1 MNKHAAITI
10 VSKNYMAFAE
20 TLANSYKKHHPN
32 NDFFIVLVDRADG
45 FVKERLACGA
55 EVIEIADLDIPE
67 ISRFIYR
74 YSIMELNTA
83 VKPFALASMFARNA
97 YDTLLYIDPDIRVYE
112 PLAEVYSG
120 LEKASIVLTPH
131 LRRPYYDSS
140 SPSDLAIL
148 QSGTYNLGFIGLRRG
163 ATSEEL
169 LAWWMEKLYR
179 DCIVDLPKGLFVDQK
194 WIDMIP
200 GFFPDHCNLYHPG
213 YNAAYWNLHERPI
226 TRDGDRWLADN
237 QRIAF
242 FHFSGYVP
250 YLPTVLSKHQNR
262 HDLKAMPDLKALTD
276 SYAKELFENGYEE
289 SHAWP
294 YAFSTLPN
302 GVKLP
307 LRLVAAAMQW
317 CSRAGVKTP
326 DPVLEPDA
334 FCGFLMS
341 RGKVT
346 DFPNVVLLF
355 HFLLSLRGDVRGAFP
370 AAWHDSDDA
379 GFRAWLRG
387 SGEREE
393 QLVDLLPFEEEA
405 QIADHVGD
413 VFHRIRSSGI
423 DDVLE
428 HFKEMWTSPKV
439 FSHFVKWVRTEGAQE
454 LAFDGEHASALERA
468 TTSIAKILHIF
479 FLRGDLQARFSSL
492 QNKTQ
497 IAEFAHWLRQQQ
509 VAFELDND
517 GISLFVEFAS
527 ASSELID
534 QMRLLYQHN
543 GNPSRAEP
551 NVYTMETRRNEIGS
565 SLSTLECREWLA
577 KGEAIPAIDQ
587 YLHRFPDSDRVLE
600 DISQAFA
607 PGLSAS
613 ENFEF
618 AKKIRRDLTTL
629 ETGSPVVNLAGYLQA
644 TSGMGESGRS
654 MQKTLVLAGFTARC
668 TTLPGVH
675 VEPAPI
681 PTEPDLFG
689 WPSAAAALS
698 ITVANADSLKA
709 LQEFL
714 PGSHW
719 AKRNVG
725 YWVWETEEL
734 PKIRR
739 ESQRA
744 FDQIWTP
751 SEYSAAAIRKT
762 IDLPVHVLP
771 HMLSTDLLDSARAD
785 RARFGLPQD
794 ARLFGFSFDP
804 LSSIERKN
812 VRGLIEAFERAFSP
826 KENVYLILKVN
837 GRAAG
842 AFEYEQVRANCKSDR
857 ILFMDATLDRQ
868 NNFDFLASLD
878 VYVSLHRSE
887 GFGLTCAEAM
897 ALGLPVIASG
907 YSGNV
912 DFMSE
917 SNSLLIPT
925 RAIET
930 DRPFGPYPAGTR
942 WGEPDVEAAA
952 HAMRQMLDRTARVSL
967 GAAGRSSIRATLN
980 PDRLA
985 ARARDL
991 IEGALVTTE
1000 PLPEAGAR
1008 ESSRSIRG
1016 GVQQ

>member
-55 EVIEIADLDIPE
+55 EVIEMADLDIPE
-67 ISRFIYR
+67 ISQFIYR

-83 VKPFALASMFARNA
+83 VKPFALSSMFVRNE

-112 PLAEVYSG
+112 PLTEVYSA
-120 LEKASIVLTPH
+120 LEEASIVLTPH
-131 LRRPYYDSS
+131 LRRPYNDGSN
-140 SPSDLAIL
+140 PSDLAIL

-163 ATSEEL
+163 KTSDEL

-179 DCIVDLPKGLFVDQK
+179 DCVVDLPKGLFVDQK

-200 GFFPDHCNLYHPG
+200 GFFPDHRILYHPG

-250 YLPTVLSKHQNR
+250 YMPTVLSKHQNR
-262 HDLKAMPDLKALTD
+262 HDLKSLPDLKALTD
-276 SYAKELFENGYEE
+276 SYAKELFDNGYEE

-294 YAFSTLPN
+294 YAFAKLPN

-334 FCGFLMS
+334 FCRFLMS

-346 DFPNVVLLF
+346 DFPNVVMLF
-355 HFLLSLRGDVRGAFP
+355 HFLLSMRGDVRGAFP

-393 QLVDLLPFEEEA
+393 QLVDLLPFEEEG

-413 VFHRIRSSGI
+413 VFLRIRSAGI

-428 HFKEMWTSPKV
+428 HFQDMWTSPKV
-439 FSHFVKWVRTEGAQE
+439 FSQFVEWVRTEGVQE
-454 LAFDGEHASALERA
+454 LALDEAHASALERA

-479 FLRGDLQARFSSL
+479 FLRGDLQARFNAL
-492 QNKTQ
+492 QNATQ
-497 IAEFAHWLRQQQ
+497 VVELSHWLRQQR
-509 VAFELDND
+509 VALDLDDD

-527 ASSELID
+527 ASSDLID
-534 QMRLLYQHN
+534 RMRLLYQHS
-543 GNPSRAEP
+543 GSPSRAEP
-551 NVYTMETRRNEIGS
+551 SVYAVDTRRNEIGS
-565 SLSTLECREWLA
+565 TLSAADCREWLST
-577 KGEAIPAIDQ
+577 GDAIPVADQ
-587 YLHRFPDSDRVLE
+587 YLRRFGASGPVLE

-613 ENFEF
+613 ENFEL
-618 AKKIRRDLTTL
+618 AKKIRREVTAL
-629 ETGSPVVNLAGYLQA
+629 EKGGPVVNLAGYLQA

-654 MQKTLVLAGFTARC
+654 MQKTLALAGFTSRC
-668 TTLPGVH
+668 TTLPGISI
-675 VEPAPI
+675 EPAPI
-681 PTEPDLFG
+681 PTKPAFFG

-719 AKRNVG
+719 TQSNVG

-739 ESQRA
+739 DSQRA

-771 HMLSTDLLDSARAD
+771 HMLSTDLLDIARAS
-785 RARFGLPQD
+785 RPRFGLPQD
-794 ARLFGFSFDP
+794 ALLFGFSFDP

-812 VRGLIEAFERAFSP
+812 VRGLIAAFGRAFSA

-837 GRAAG
+837 GKAAG

-868 NNFDFLASLD
+868 SNFDFLASLD

-897 ALGLPVIASG
+897 ALGLPVIATG

-917 SNSLLIPT
+917 SNSVLVPT
-925 RAIET
+925 RVIET

-942 WGEPDVEAAA
+942 WGEPDVDAAA
-952 HAMRQMLDRTARVSL
+952 QAMRRMLDRSARGAL
-967 GAAGRSSIRATLN
+967 GAAGRSSIRETLS
-980 PDRLA
+980 PTRLA

-991 IEGALVTTE
+991 VEGALAETE
-1000 PLPEAGAR
+1000 ALAEVGAEPR
-1008 ESSRSIRG
+1008 RRAIRG
-1016 GVQQ
+1016 EAQ